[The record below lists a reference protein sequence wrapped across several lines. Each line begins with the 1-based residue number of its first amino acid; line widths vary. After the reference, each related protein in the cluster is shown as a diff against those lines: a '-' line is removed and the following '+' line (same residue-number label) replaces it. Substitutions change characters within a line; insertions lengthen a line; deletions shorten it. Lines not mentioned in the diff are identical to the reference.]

1 MGVRKIFHH
10 VHEQSLAFYCYSR
23 PWLSTETEG
32 SFSEWGKDMIF
43 GFPHEW
49 LSSTAEDIKT
59 VTSLRE
65 GCNWVTD
72 LACLTNGP
80 QDSESAD
87 TLMAHPDPVL
97 AETPWY
103 SREE

>member
-1 MGVRKIFHH
+1 MYMDSRWPSTAIRVLGYLQR
-10 VHEQSLAFYCYSR
+10 ESL
-23 PWLSTETEG
+23 
-32 SFSEWGKDMIF
+32 SEWGKDMIF
-43 GFPHEW
+43 GFPHEL
-49 LSSTAEDIKT
+49 LSSTVEDIKT

-72 LACLTNGP
+72 LACLTSGP

-87 TLMAHPDPVL
+87 TLMTHPDPL
-97 AETPWY
+97 LTETPWY